1 MTNTIHTVKIKN
13 MLQIIEVN
21 SKKIRIDGSLLKGK
35 RHLTQDEIKILKQ
48 NRNRFTGD
56 LWENF
61 YVSEKEFDPSFIQ
74 DSSFDGFVIIG
85 NLKNIN
91 LKFHDLELH
100 AGIFNSYLK
109 NTVLSDD
116 IAIQNVNYLENY
128 RIGSN
133 SILFNIQEMCCTS
146 HSKFGNG
153 FIKENEPESN
163 RIQIAVRN
171 ENEGRSVLP
180 FESMLTTDAYIW
192 SNFRD
197 DKILL
202 ERFKE
207 LTENLNN
214 PRETT
219 FGTVGENT
227 VIKNTTVI
235 KDAKIGCNAY
245 IKGAFKLKN
254 ITVLS
259 SQEESSQI
267 GEGVEMVNGIM
278 GYGSRVFYQA
288 VAVRFVIGKNC
299 QLKYG
304 ARLLNSILGDNSTV
318 SCCELLNNL
327 IFPFHEQHHNSS
339 FLIASMISG
348 QSNIASGATIGSN
361 HNSRSPDGEI
371 IAGRGFWPGLC
382 SDFKHNSR
390 FASFVLV
397 AKGSYQAELDI
408 LYPFSLVAPDKK
420 SEKINIIPAWWY
432 LYDMFAISRNNYKFK
447 SRDKR
452 KIKIQHIETN
462 PLAPDTIQEVLFAI
476 KRIINLTKEQF
487 FSDKKKDSETAQKSD
502 EELYQEAK
510 DFLHKNEK
518 FDFILHDDI
527 CQKKFGAQICKPVKA
542 YKMYRKIVKFYV
554 ATILL
559 RTKEFLKI
567 PGTIQTL
574 FNQILK
580 YPLYTKW
587 HNAGGQVIPEEK
599 LTELFSLIK
608 SKKINSWNEVHA
620 FYDECE
626 NNYLLWQARY
636 SLWLLE
642 KLYSRKISDFT
653 KEIIDDF
660 VNDTQIV
667 ANDMYKSSLDSR
679 RKDFTDYYRM
689 MTYRNTDEMLN
700 VLGKLENNDF
710 LITLEKD
717 TKEFIKNLK
726 ETFYEEQGNSILRQ

>member
-1 MTNTIHTVKIKN
+1 M
-13 MLQIIEVN
+13 
-21 SKKIRIDGSLLKGK
+21 
-35 RHLTQDEIKILKQ
+35 
-48 NRNRFTGD
+48 
-56 LWENF
+56 
-61 YVSEKEFDPSFIQ
+61 
-74 DSSFDGFVIIG
+74 
-85 NLKNIN
+85 
-91 LKFHDLELH
+91 
-100 AGIFNSYLK
+100 
-109 NTVLSDD
+109 
-116 IAIQNVNYLENY
+116 
-128 RIGSN
+128 
-133 SILFNIQEMCCTS
+133 
-146 HSKFGNG
+146 
-153 FIKENEPESN
+153 
-163 RIQIAVRN
+163 
-171 ENEGRSVLP
+171 
-180 FESMLTTDAYIW
+180 
-192 SNFRD
+192 
-197 DKILL
+197 
-202 ERFKE
+202 
-207 LTENLNN
+207 
-214 PRETT
+214 
-219 FGTVGENT
+219 
-227 VIKNTTVI
+227 
-235 KDAKIGCNAY
+235 
-245 IKGAFKLKN
+245 
-254 ITVLS
+254 
-259 SQEESSQI
+259 
-267 GEGVEMVNGIM
+267 
-278 GYGSRVFYQA
+278 
-288 VAVRFVIGKNC
+288 
-299 QLKYG
+299 
-304 ARLLNSILGDNSTV
+304 
-318 SCCELLNNL
+318 
-327 IFPFHEQHHNSS
+327 
-339 FLIASMISG
+339 
-348 QSNIASGATIGSN
+348 
-361 HNSRSPDGEI
+361 
-371 IAGRGFWPGLC
+371 
-382 SDFKHNSR
+382 
-390 FASFVLV
+390 
-397 AKGSYQAELDI
+397 
-408 LYPFSLVAPDKK
+408 
-420 SEKINIIPAWWY
+420 
-432 LYDMFAISRNNYKFK
+432 
-447 SRDKR
+447 
-452 KIKIQHIETN
+452 ETN
-462 PLAPDTIQEVLFAI
+462 PLAPDTIQEVLSAI

-487 FSDKKKDSETAQKSD
+487 FSDKKKDSETTQKSD

-608 SKKINSWNEVHA
+608 SKKINSWTEVHA

-653 KEIIDDF
+653 REIIDDF

>member
-1 MTNTIHTVKIKN
+1 MP
-13 MLQIIEVN
+13 QIIEVN
-21 SKKIRIDGSLLKGK
+21 SKKIKIDSSLLDSSLLKDK

-48 NRNRFTGD
+48 NRNRFSGD

-61 YVSEKEFDPSFIQ
+61 YVSTKEFDPSFIQ
-74 DSSFDGFVIIG
+74 DSFFSGFVIIG
-85 NLKNIN
+85 NLRNIN

-109 NTVLSDD
+109 NTILNDD

-128 RIGSN
+128 RIDSN

-163 RIQIAVRN
+163 RIQIAIRN

-214 PRETT
+214 PHETT
-219 FGTVGENT
+219 FGTVGKNT

-259 SQEESSQI
+259 SEEESSQI

-432 LYDMFAISRNNYKFK
+432 LYDMFAISRNNYKFQ

-452 KIKIQHIETN
+452 KIKVQHIETN
-462 PLAPDTIQEVLFAI
+462 PLAPDTIQEVLAAI

-487 FSDKKKDSETAQKSD
+487 FSDKNKDTETSQKTD

-510 DFLHKNEK
+510 DFLHKNENL
-518 FDFILHDDI
+518 DFILHDDI

-559 RTKEFLKI
+559 RTKEFLKNSAS
-567 PGTIQTL
+567 IQTL
-574 FNQILK
+574 FTQILE

-608 SKKINSWNEVHA
+608 SKKINSWNEVHD

-626 NNYLLWQARY
+626 KNYLLWQARY
-636 SLWLLE
+636 SIWLLE

-653 KEIIDDF
+653 REIIDDF

-726 ETFYEEQGNSILRQ
+726 ETFYEEQGNSILRK